1 MSGDVDW
8 IVIGLIGVG
17 TGFLA
22 GLFGKGGSAVATPIL
37 AAVGVPPVVAVAA
50 PLPATIPGTLVA
62 SRPYARAGM
71 VDRELMRW
79 SLVFGV
85 PATILG
91 AVATRWI
98 DGSALVQATDV
109 LIAAI
114 GIRFLLGPTHDSE
127 VAREVSHRKA
137 RTIAIAL
144 GVGVVSGLLA
154 NSGGSLLA
162 PLFITV
168 MAMPIKQAFGTSL
181 VVASALAIPGTVV
194 HQLLGHLDWA
204 VIAVYGVGSIAMAP
218 LGARVALRTD
228 AMRLERAYGACLAV
242 LGIVFFFW

>member
-1 MSGDVDW
+1 M
-8 IVIGLIGVG
+8 IALIGVG

-37 AAVGVPPVVAVAA
+37 DEVGVPPVVAVEA
-50 PLPATIPGTLVA
+50 PLPATIPGSLVA

-79 SLVFGV
+79 SLLFGI
-85 PATILG
+85 PATIVG

-98 DGSALVQATDV
+98 DGTMLVQATDV

-114 GIRFLLGPTHDSE
+114 GIRFLLGPAHGAE
-127 VAREVSHRKA
+127 VTRDVPHRKA

-144 GVGVVSGLLA
+144 AVGITAGLLA

-162 PLFITV
+162 PLFIMV
-168 MAMPIKQAFGTSL
+168 LAMPVKESFGTSL
-181 VVASALAIPGTVV
+181 IVASALAIPGTVV
-194 HQLLGHLDWA
+194 HQLLGHLDWS
-204 VIAVYGVGSIAMAP
+204 VIAVYGAGSILMAP
-218 LGARVALRTD
+218 LGARVALHTD
-228 AMRLERAYGACLAV
+228 AIRLERAYGACLAV
-242 LGIVFFFW
+242 LGIGFLFW

>member
-1 MSGDVDW
+1 M
-8 IVIGLIGVG
+8 IALIGVG

-71 VDRELMRW
+71 IDRDLMRW
-79 SLVFGV
+79 SLFFGV
-85 PATILG
+85 PATIVG

-98 DGSALVQATDV
+98 DGSMLVQATDV

-114 GIRFLLGPTHDSE
+114 GIRFLLGPAHSAE
-127 VAREVSHRKA
+127 VTRDVPHRRM
-137 RTIAIAL
+137 RTIVIAL
-144 GVGVVSGLLA
+144 AVGVTAGLLA

-168 MAMPIKQAFGTSL
+168 LAMPVKESFGTSL
-181 VVASALAIPGTVV
+181 IVASALAIPGTVV
-194 HQLLGHLDWA
+194 HQFLGHLDWS
-204 VIAVYGVGSIAMAP
+204 VIAVYGAGSILMAP
-218 LGARVALRTD
+218 LGARVALHTD
-228 AMRLERAYGACLAV
+228 AIRLERAYGACLAL
-242 LGIVFFFW
+242 LGIGFLFW

>member
-1 MSGDVDW
+1 M
-8 IVIGLIGVG
+8 IALIGVG

-79 SLVFGV
+79 SLLFGV
-85 PATILG
+85 PATIVG

-98 DGSALVQATDV
+98 DGSMLVQATDV

-114 GIRFLLGPTHDSE
+114 GIRFLLGPAHSTE
-127 VAREVSHRKA
+127 VTRDVSHRRA

-144 GVGVVSGLLA
+144 AVGVTAGLLA

-162 PLFITV
+162 PLFIMV
-168 MAMPIKQAFGTSL
+168 LAMPVKESFGTSL
-181 VVASALAIPGTVV
+181 IVASALAIPGTVV
-194 HQLLGHLDWA
+194 HQLLGHLDWS
-204 VIAVYGVGSIAMAP
+204 VIAVYGAGSILMAP

-242 LGIVFFFW
+242 LGIGFLFW

>member
-1 MSGDVDW
+1 LGEGVDW
-8 IVIGLIGVG
+8 IVIALIGIG

-37 AAVGVPPVVAVAA
+37 AAVGVPPIVAVAA

-71 VDRELMRW
+71 IDRELMRW
-79 SLVFGV
+79 SLVFGI
-85 PATILG
+85 PATIVG
-91 AVATRWI
+91 AIATRWI

-114 GIRFLLGPTHDSE
+114 GIRFLVGPPHDVE
-127 VAREVSHRKA
+127 VVRDVSRRKA
-137 RTIAIAL
+137 RTVGIAL
-144 GVGVVSGLLA
+144 GVGVTAGLLA

-162 PLFITV
+162 PLFILV
-168 MAMPIKQAFGTSL
+168 LAMPVKESFGTSL
-181 VVASALAIPGTVV
+181 IVASALAVPGTVV

-204 VIAVYGVGSIAMAP
+204 VIGVYGAGSILMAP

-228 AMRLERAYGACLAV
+228 AIRLERAYGACLAA
-242 LGIVFFFW
+242 LGIGFLVW